1 MANFVEFVAEGR
13 GSRALADALTASEK
27 RLEDFRVDLD
37 GLRRSRHEVFSA
49 PPREWLAERM
59 MTIQTV
65 LERRT
70 QRSALLLRKL
80 LGPIRMEP
88 VTPDIGRP
96 YYRALS
102 DLDVLAIVEN
112 DPDSTDSEP
121 GSNSLQWWRRRESN
135 S

>member
-1 MANFVEFVAEGR
+1 MPV
-13 GSRALADALTASEK
+13 
-27 RLEDFRVDLD
+27 
-37 GLRRSRHEVFSA
+37 
-49 PPREWLAERM
+49 P
-59 MTIQTV
+59 V
-65 LERRT
+65 LRRT

-112 DPDSTDSEP
+112 DPDSTDSDP
-121 GSNSLQWWRRRESN
+121 GSNSLQWWRRREST

>member
-1 MANFVEFVAEGR
+1 MFA
-13 GSRALADALTASEK
+13 
-27 RLEDFRVDLD
+27 
-37 GLRRSRHEVFSA
+37 A

-65 LERRT
+65 LGRRT

-80 LGPIRMEP
+80 LGSIRMEP

-96 YYRALS
+96 YYWALS

-112 DPDSTDSEP
+112 DPDSTDSDP

-135 S
+135 PRNTFL

>member
-1 MANFVEFVAEGR
+1 MPV
-13 GSRALADALTASEK
+13 
-27 RLEDFRVDLD
+27 
-37 GLRRSRHEVFSA
+37 
-49 PPREWLAERM
+49 P
-59 MTIQTV
+59 V
-65 LERRT
+65 LRRT

-135 S
+135 SGRKSLTVNDFVFHV